1 VSKSR
6 GIALK
11 VQTIAALSGLILL
24 SGCASDSTHSNGQS
38 VADRGDVPLG
48 SYIKR
53 KPGGRDDRVTAD
65 KQALE
70 NDRTMNNGSIN
81 MPQR

>member
-1 VSKSR
+1 MK
-6 GIALK
+6 GIS
-11 VQTIAALSGLILL
+11 IAALTGIILL
-24 SGCASDSTHSNGQS
+24 SGCASDTGPSNGQAM
-38 VADRGDVPLG
+38 ADRSDVPLG

-53 KPGGRDDRVTAD
+53 KPGGRDDRVMAD

-81 MPQR
+81 LPQR